1 MDQATNSLSAYRLV
15 RYVGIDR
22 SGFTR
27 VWGQAETSGQSDEC
41 SISSL
46 IPNTPHSTFPTTEG
60 KSLND

>member
-27 VWGQAETSGQSDEC
+27 VWGQAETSGQSDGVFDFLRNSE
-41 SISSL
+41 
-46 IPNTPHSTFPTTEG
+46 HSH
-60 KSLND
+60 SHQSR